1 VNIKDQIIQSL
12 PDRLDS
18 VVEDGGSNFNV
29 GFRQLLCIARAVL
42 MRTKILVMDEVH
54 GHFD

>member
-12 PDRLDS
+12 PDRLDA

-54 GHFD
+54 